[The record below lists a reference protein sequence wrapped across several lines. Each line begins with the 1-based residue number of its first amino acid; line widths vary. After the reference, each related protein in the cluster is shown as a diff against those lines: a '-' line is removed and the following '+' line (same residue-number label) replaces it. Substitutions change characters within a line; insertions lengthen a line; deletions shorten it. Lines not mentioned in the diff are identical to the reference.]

1 MKYLLGIDFGGGASK
16 ATLLDVEGRITA
28 ESTVEYPTLYPENG
42 ACEQSPEDWIAALC
56 KNTASLLSQSGVNA
70 ADILAVAI
78 DSATHTSLVC
88 DEAFRPLRP
97 AMHWTDSRSRLQA
110 NRLREAYG
118 EEIFAKTFHK
128 PDTIWTLPQLLWLR
142 EHEAELFSKIRY
154 VFFEKDYIR
163 YFLTGVFCTDYIEA
177 EGSMLFDYNTLDWS
191 EKLMELAS
199 VTRDMLPTLVRPDE
213 IVGHVT
219 EKAAA
224 ETGLYA
230 GTPVLCGTTD
240 TVMEVLASGSV
251 GAGQMTIKLATAG
264 RICIIT
270 DRAYRDRDIINYSHV
285 IEGLWY
291 PGTATKAC
299 ASSYRWYRDTFGED
313 YRELDAAAA
322 QVPAGS
328 EGLLYHPYLN
338 GELTPYADPLLCGSF
353 TGIRFSHTKGHFSRA
368 VMEGVALSLLDCKK
382 KIEAL
387 GIPHADTAAIIGGG
401 SYSPLW
407 RQIVAD
413 TLGIELVKK
422 NNSDSS
428 LGSAIMAGVKAGVFA
443 SYEDALAKCTVE
455 EGRTVPNPEN
465 GAVYAKLYEKYKAV
479 HDALED
485 VYHKYSAI

>member
-1 MKYLLGIDFGGGASK
+1 MKYVLGIDFGGGSSK
-16 ATLLDVEGRITA
+16 TTLLCEDGSITA
-28 ESTVEYPTLYPENG
+28 TSSKEYESYSGAGGIVEQDPR
-42 ACEQSPEDWIAALC
+42 DWHAATQYNI
-56 KNTASLLSQSGVNA
+56 KNILDKSGIDPKDIVCISLDA
-70 ADILAVAI
+70 
-78 DSATHTSLVC
+78 ATHTAVLMDEDFEPVC
-88 DEAFRPLRP
+88 RSIY
-97 AMHWTDSRSRLQA
+97 WTDTRSINEVKYLKE
-110 NRLREAYG
+110 NHK
-118 EEIFAKTFHK
+118 EEVESIMLHT
-128 PDTIWTLPQLLWLR
+128 PDTIWTLPQLMWVKNNAPDVWAKTKR
-142 EHEAELFSKIRY
+142 IMFSKDFVRHQ
-154 VFFEKDYIR
+154 
-163 YFLTGVFCTDYIEA
+163 LTGDFVTDIIEA

-191 EKLMELAS
+191 DKLLSLAS
-199 VTRDMLPTLVRPDE
+199 VTRDMLPALKRPDD
-213 IVGHVT
+213 IIGKVT

-224 ETGLYA
+224 ETGLCA

-251 GAGQMTIKLATAG
+251 SKGQMTIKLATAG

-270 DRAYRDRDIINYSHV
+270 DKAYRDRDIINYSHV

-313 YRELDAAAA
+313 YRELDAAAEK
-322 QVPAGS
+322 VPAGS
-328 EGLLYHPYLN
+328 EGLIYHPYLN

-368 VMEGVALSLLDCKK
+368 VMEGIALSLLDCKK
-382 KIEAL
+382 KIESL

-413 TLGIELVKK
+413 TLGIELIKK

-428 LGSAIMAGVKAGVFA
+428 LGSAIMAGVVAGVFA
-443 SYEDALAKCTVE
+443 SYEDALSKCTVE
-455 EGRTVPNPEN
+455 ECRTIPNPEN
-465 GAVYAKLYEKYKAV
+465 SEVYAKLYEKYKAV

>member
-1 MKYLLGIDFGGGASK
+1 MKYVLGIDFGGGSSK
-16 ATLLDVEGRITA
+16 ATLLCEDGSITA
-28 ESTVEYPTLYPENG
+28 TASKEYESYTQAGGIVEQE
-42 ACEQSPEDWIAALC
+42 PEDWYSATKYNIKSVLE
-56 KNTASLLSQSGVNA
+56 KSGVSPS
-70 ADILAVAI
+70 DIACVSLDA
-78 DSATHTSLVC
+78 ATHTAVLL
-88 DEAFRPLRP
+88 DENFVPVRRSIY
-97 AMHWTDSRSRLQA
+97 WTDTRSIPEVKYLKE
-110 NRLREAYG
+110 NHK
-118 EEIFAKTFHK
+118 EEIESIMLHT
-128 PDTIWTLPQLLWLR
+128 PDTIWTLPQIMWVR
-142 EHEAELFSKIRY
+142 DNEPQNFAKISHIM
-154 VFFEKDYIR
+154 FAKDYVR
-163 YFLTGVFCTDYIEA
+163 HQLTGDFVTDFIEA

-191 EKLMELAS
+191 DKLLEIGS
-199 VTRDMLPTLVRPDE
+199 VSRSQLPKLVRPDD
-213 IVGHVT
+213 IAGYVT
-219 EKAAA
+219 EQAAS
-224 ETGLYA
+224 ETGLKL

-251 GAGQMTIKLATAG
+251 KEGQMTIKLATAG

-270 DRAYRDRDIINYSHV
+270 SKAYRDRDIINYSHV
-285 IEGLWY
+285 IEGMWY

-313 YRELDAAAA
+313 YRELDAGAAA
-322 QVPAGS
+322 VLAGS
-328 EGLLYHPYLN
+328 DGLLYHPYIN

-382 KIEAL
+382 KIESL

-428 LGSAIMAGVKAGVFA
+428 LGSAIMAGVASGIFS
-443 SYEDALAKCTVE
+443 SYEDAISKCTVE
-455 EGRTVPNPEN
+455 ECRTSPNAEN
-465 GAVYAKLYEKYKAV
+465 SAVYAKLYEKYKAV